1 MTVTVKYLGLYDF
14 VASEG
19 AAIAF
24 AVLFFA
30 PMVMH
35 AFQLFRT
42 KTWFFIPFLTGLILS
57 RLYDSTSIG
66 PIYSHLGGPRPIGC
80 QHLYGIW
87 PYNSRHERR
96 KTHYHPTNMAHKD
109 ICLRRYHIIV
119 VQFGGAGMLANTSA
133 ASSGSK
139 IMKTDS
145 VLCFLPLHHVLF
157 HFRLVKNGSATI
169 YTVPWKR
176 HVMVS
181 YASGTLI
188 SVRSVFRLV
197 EFSEFTGST
206 EGPISKYEWM
216 SFVFDAVMVLI
227 AGVIFNWIH
236 PSELV
241 PYLPNQRDFSDME
254 MLT

>member
-1 MTVTVKYLGLYDF
+1 
-14 VASEG
+14 
-19 AAIAF
+19 
-24 AVLFFA
+24 
-30 PMVMH
+30 
-35 AFQLFRT
+35 
-42 KTWFFIPFLTGLILS
+42 
-57 RLYDSTSIG
+57 
-66 PIYSHLGGPRPIGC
+66 
-80 QHLYGIW
+80 
-87 PYNSRHERR
+87 
-96 KTHYHPTNMAHKD
+96 
-109 ICLRRYHIIV
+109 
-119 VQFGGAGMLANTSA
+119 MLANTST

-139 IMKTDS
+139 IMKTG
-145 VLCFLPLHHVLF
+145 VIVRILFFAFFLFTIVLF
-157 HFRLVKNGSATI
+157 HFRLVKNGSASSATI

-188 SVRSVFRLV
+188 FVRSVFRLV

-227 AGVIFNWIH
+227 TGVIFNWIH